1 MSGYVNLYQQHM
13 DRSVWDTFDTSTLP
27 DNLKEIMKCPTLS
40 AGRPAHAPP
49 LGHTHTHTHPH
60 ASRPHDANAGVRFRG
75 AVVGP
80 KEDAHVFCR
89 AIENCEP
96 LNAGTGDEF
105 TLDAGDVALLRY
117 RLIHDLVQEGR
128 VALT

>member
-1 MSGYVNLYQQHM
+1 MPAC
-13 DRSVWDTFDTSTLP
+13 VW
-27 DNLKEIMKCPTLS
+27 
-40 AGRPAHAPP
+40 
-49 LGHTHTHTHPH
+49 
-60 ASRPHDANAGVRFRG
+60 RG

-117 RLIHDLVQEGR
+117 RLIHDLVRRGAVLDATGR
-128 VALT
+128 PKPTSGLDGGADARVRALVARRVSILKDVTMY

>member
-1 MSGYVNLYQQHM
+1 MRTGPHTHRPSA
-13 DRSVWDTFDTSTLP
+13 T
-27 DNLKEIMKCPTLS
+27 PT
-40 AGRPAHAPP
+40 HAPADRVTRM
-49 LGHTHTHTHPH
+49 L
-60 ASRPHDANAGVRFRG
+60 ACG

>member
-1 MSGYVNLYQQHM
+1 MRAQ
-13 DRSVWDTFDTSTLP
+13 STRP
-27 DNLKEIMKCPTLS
+27 V
-40 AGRPAHAPP
+40 GPAH
-49 LGHTHTHTHPH
+49 THAHRPRRR
-60 ASRPHDANAGVRFRG
+60 ASRG

-80 KEDAHVFCR
+80 KEDEHVFCR

-96 LNAGTGDEF
+96 LNAGTGDEC

-117 RLIHDLVQEGR
+117 RLIRDLVQEGR